1 MNDDTVTATPAP
13 VASKSGGVVEKARYI
28 AGFIAYQMLNNIAF
42 YIIVS
47 ILIPQRLKDLG
58 VANPAAVLGAINGV
72 GAILSLVFNVFFG
85 AMSDRTRSRFG
96 RRSPWIFSGML
107 LYGMCFWIISLPT
120 SGLTIGI
127 TYGLAMFG
135 LNMALAPLTAILS
148 DRVEE
153 SSRATVSAAFGG
165 GAVIGQGVG
174 MLIGSFFISHTQIG
188 FVVAAIFAASAG
200 VLSVLLM
207 PKDPST
213 ADMPREDIPAWR
225 VILEAFRPPTKNAGD
240 FYKAFVCR
248 TCLIVAYQMVTS
260 FQLYILQD
268 HIGES
273 KAQSAVTI
281 QIISIITMIVSVVA
295 PFASGPISDL
305 IKRRKPLIMFSCALY
320 AVGLAMPWIFPSR
333 MGMLLFA
340 GIAGFGYGIYMAVDQ
355 ALNVDVLPDK
365 ENAGKDLGF
374 LNVATCAG
382 QAMGSAITSML
393 VTVTGAYTVVFPVAI
408 AISVL
413 AGAVVLT
420 IKRVK

>member
-1 MNDDTVTATPAP
+1 MTSDITP
-13 VASKSGGVVEKARYI
+13 VAAGKAVNKAVEKARYI

-58 VANPAAVLGAINGV
+58 VANPTAVLGAINGI
-72 GAILSLVFNVFFG
+72 GAILSLFFNVFFG

-96 RRSPWIFSGML
+96 RRSPWILSGMV
-107 LYGMCFWIISLPT
+107 LYGVCFWIISLPT
-120 SGLTIGI
+120 TGLTIGI
-127 TYGLAMFG
+127 AYCCAMFG

-148 DRVEE
+148 DRVDEG
-153 SSRATVSAAFGG
+153 SRATVSAAFGG
-165 GAVIGQGVG
+165 GAVIGQGIG
-174 MLIGSFFISHTQIG
+174 GLIGSFFITRTQLG
-188 FVVAAIFAASAG
+188 FVVAALFAASAG
-200 VLSVLLM
+200 ILSVLLM

-213 ADMPREDIPAWR
+213 KEMPRADIPAWR
-225 VILEAFRPPTKNAGD
+225 VILEAFRPPLKNAGD

-268 HIGES
+268 HIGQSKVES
-273 KAQSAVTI
+273 AATI
-281 QIISIITMIVSVVA
+281 QIISLITMIVSIVA
-295 PFASGPISDL
+295 PFLSGPISDI
-305 IKRRKPLIMFSCALY
+305 IKRRKPLILFSCGLY

-382 QAMGSAITSML
+382 QAMGSAITSTLITM
-393 VTVTGAYTVVFPVAI
+393 TGSYNTVFPVAI
-408 AISVL
+408 AISL
-413 AGAVVLT
+413 IAGISVLT